1 MTFSGPI
8 EDRILIRE
16 LIETYNDAVFR
27 RDADLW
33 GGLWADEA
41 HWHIFGQEIK
51 GRENILTMWTQAMQ
65 TFSYVGFF
73 ASPGTISVSGEDAMA
88 RVYVQETLVKDEQ
101 LQSVQGRYDDDLIKI
116 SGKWLFKSRRY
127 EVLFDSNNLR
137 G

>member
-1 MTFSGPI
+1 
-8 EDRILIRE
+8 
-16 LIETYNDAVFR
+16 
-27 RDADLW
+27 
-33 GGLWADEA
+33 
-41 HWHIFGQEIK
+41 
-51 GRENILTMWTQAMQ
+51 
-65 TFSYVGFF
+65 
-73 ASPGTISVSGEDAMA
+73 MA